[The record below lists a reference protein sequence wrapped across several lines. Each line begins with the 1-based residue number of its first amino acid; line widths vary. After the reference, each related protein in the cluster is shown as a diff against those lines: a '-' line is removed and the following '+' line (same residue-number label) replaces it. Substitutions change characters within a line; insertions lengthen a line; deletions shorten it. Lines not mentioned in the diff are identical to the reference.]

1 MQASDLDAKD
11 VAAVHEEIGPLM
23 VHDVAL
29 WEPRV
34 DGAELHEPRALDFL
48 LLDSLVEVGCVERT
62 HRCVDV

>member
-29 WEPRV
+29 WEPGGE
-34 DGAELHEPRALDFL
+34 GAELHEPRALDFL
-48 LLDSLVEVGCVERT
+48 LLDSLLEVGCVGGT
-62 HRCVDV
+62 HSCVDV